1 MNFIILDFE
10 VFKYDT
16 LLGAIILKNGQTQ
29 KFQTWNLDEIR
40 NFYYQNNKDMW
51 ITWNGNYYDIPLLE
65 AIIKRKNPYDT
76 SKSLISERYPPKIL
90 LPIITFDLMNV
101 GLGSKTSL
109 KLTELIS
116 GKSIETTEVDFD
128 IDRHLTD
135 EEKRMTEE
143 YNMFDLE
150 QTLYNFVKFKDRVEL
165 RVDII
170 KEFNLDLME
179 NLRVTGT
186 TLAANVLGAKK
197 NPSLIYQKI
206 PPIMYPNLQLK
217 NETLLNYYKTEGF
230 RKGEFV
236 DVTIGDA
243 ELHIGSGGGHSAL
256 KRFYAEKCIY
266 IDVNGYYNRIMME
279 YDLFSRAIPQE
290 GKDLYSYMFIEQNKL
305 KKTNPRKRAVYKT
318 ILLSVFGASNN
329 EYTDFY
335 DPEKA
340 TLVCITG
347 ELFICDLMEK
357 LEPYVSFVQVNTDGL
372 FILPHDWNDEPK
384 IFEIIDEWCA
394 RTRFVVKKDYI
405 YELYQRD
412 VNNYLA
418 KDDKGEI
425 IFKGEA
431 LKNYKFNDE
440 SYAEGVIFDC
450 KEPPIIA
457 QGIVNWFMNSIDPED
472 FVEQNKKDLR
482 LFQFACK
489 KGSFDEMFYEL
500 TNLKTGLKTQ
510 TATHSICRAFAY
522 KSDLFEGMMYKRKK
536 DGSGKEKIQ
545 RISNLPS
552 SVFVANFAIDE
563 AYDAIKDM
571 IDWNYYVKRIYEK
584 INAFV

>member
-1 MNFIILDFE
+1 MNFVILDFE
-10 VFKYDT
+10 VFKFDT
-16 LLGAIILKNGQTQ
+16 LLGAIVLEDGKITKY
-29 KFQTWNLDEIR
+29 QTWILQDMRE
-40 NFYYQNNKDMW
+40 FYYAHNKDMW
-51 ITWNGNYYDIPLLE
+51 ITWNGNEYDIPVLE
-65 AIIKRKNPYDT
+65 GIMKHKDT
-76 SKSLISERYPPKIL
+76 YSLSKQLISSKYPPKIL

-101 GLGSKTSL
+101 GLGKKTSL
-109 KLTELIS
+109 KLTELIA
-116 GKSIETTEVDFD
+116 GKSIETSDVDFD
-128 IDRHLTD
+128 IERHLTD
-135 EEKRMTEE
+135 EEKRETEQ

-150 QTLYNFVKFKDRVEL
+150 QTLYNFNKFKDRVEL

-186 TLAANVLGAKK
+186 TLAANVLKAKK
-197 NPSLIYQKI
+197 NPSLVYQKI
-206 PPIMYPNLQLK
+206 PPVLYPNLQLK
-217 NETLLNYYKTEGF
+217 NETLINYFLTEGF

-236 DVTIGDA
+236 DITIGDA
-243 ELHIGSGGGHSAL
+243 KLHIGSGGGHSAL
-256 KRFYAEKCIY
+256 AKFYAEKCIY

-279 YDLFSRAIPQE
+279 YNLFSRAIPEE
-290 GKDLYSYMFIEQNKL
+290 GQQLYSYMFVEQNKL

-340 TLVCITG
+340 SLVCITG

-372 FILPHDWNDEPK
+372 FILPHDWKDEKK
-384 IFEIIDEWCA
+384 IFEIVDELCE

-431 LKNYKFNDE
+431 LKNYKFDDE
-440 SYAEGVIFDC
+440 SYASGDVFDC

-457 QGIVNWFMNSIDPED
+457 QGIVNWFLNGIEPED
-472 FVEQNKKDLR
+472 MVEQNKKDLR
-482 LFQFACK
+482 LFQYACK
-489 KGSFDEMFYEL
+489 KGSFDEMYYEL
-500 TNLKTGLKTQ
+500 VDLKSGKKGQ
-510 TATHSICRAFAY
+510 SVGQNVCRAFAY
-522 KSDLFEGMMYKRKK
+522 KSDQYSGMLYKRKK
-536 DGSGKEKIQ
+536 DASGKEKIQ
-545 RISNLPS
+545 KVSNLPD
-552 SVFVANFAIDE
+552 SVFVVNNDITN
-563 AYDAIKDM
+563 AYEGLCDL

-584 INAFV
+584 INAFI